1 MTLAAP
7 QLTREDLVD
16 VPGRRPV
23 LESEVVF
30 EGRVWDVRSDSVDL
44 GDAGPVVREYV
55 AHPGAVAVLAVR
67 EDRGEPEVLLIR
79 QYRHPVGAE
88 DWELPAGLLDVPGE
102 DPLDAARRELAEE
115 ADLRAGTWEHLVATT
130 TSPGGMDEV
139 ITIFVAT
146 DLSDVPEA
154 ERFEREGEE
163 VGMPTGWVP
172 LSVAVEAVLE
182 GQVRNAPMMLGV
194 LALSAR
200 LGSPEDRVTGDPST
214 L

>member
-1 MTLAAP
+1 MSLDAP
-7 QLTREDLVD
+7 RLGLRDLVD
-16 VPGRRPV
+16 V
-23 LESEVVF
+23 LEPRQVTATEVVF
-30 EGRVWDVRSDSVDL
+30 AGRVWDVRRDTVDL
-44 GDAGPVVREYV
+44 GEAGAVVREYV

-79 QYRHPVGAE
+79 QYRHPIGAE

-102 DPLDAARRELAEE
+102 DPVEAARRELAEE
-115 ADLRAGTWEHLVATT
+115 ADLRASTWEQLVSTT

-146 DLSDVPEA
+146 DLSDVPTA

-172 LSVAVEAVLE
+172 LSVAVEAVLA

-200 LGSPEDRVTGDPST
+200 RTSESQ
-214 L
+214 

>member
-1 MTLAAP
+1 MSLTAP
-7 QLTREDLVD
+7 RLGLSDLVD
-16 VPGRRPV
+16 VPQRRSVTSSETV
-23 LESEVVF
+23 LQ
-30 EGRVWDVRSDSVDL
+30 GRVWDVRRDTVDL
-44 GDAGPVVREYV
+44 GEGGTVVREYV

-79 QYRHPVGAE
+79 QYRHPIGAE

-102 DPLDAARRELAEE
+102 DPVEAARRELAEE
-115 ADLRAGTWEHLVATT
+115 ADLRADTWEHLVATT

-146 DLSDVPEA
+146 DLSDVPAA

-172 LSVAVEAVLE
+172 LSVAVEAVLV

-194 LALSAR
+194 LALAARRSAR
-200 LGSPEDRVTGDPST
+200 GL
-214 L
+214 